1 MIIFVRQAAEATSVL
16 ILSIKGETKMT
27 RILKEMGSD
36 QSRMDKGPPSKIAVK
51 TVVCLRTFPA
61 LDGKLHHLSKL
72 MWFIGE
78 IFTHFKFP
86 VDCFRYIV
94 ASKRVA

>member
-51 TVVCLRTFPA
+51 TVVCLRTFP
-61 LDGKLHHLSKL
+61 L
-72 MWFIGE
+72 
-78 IFTHFKFP
+78 
-86 VDCFRYIV
+86 
-94 ASKRVA
+94 